1 VFFGVR
7 SQDTGVFRRDVAA
20 SASNPKEPIM
30 SSREV
35 FIVSAARTPIGAF
48 QGALSDVSATR
59 LGATAI
65 KAALERA
72 GVSPDAVDE
81 TYMGNVLTAGVGQ
94 APARQAAK
102 YAGIPD
108 RTPALTV
115 GKVCGSGLQSV
126 ILGAKSLLLGD
137 ANVVVAGG
145 MESMT
150 NAPYILPKA
159 RGGYRM
165 GNGEII
171 DSMMFDGLW
180 DPYNNYAMGVAG
192 ELCAKELSFS
202 REAQDEFAKESY
214 RRALASQ
221 AEGSFAKEIAPV
233 TIASKKGDVVVSE
246 DEEPKRGNADKM
258 AGLRPAF
265 DKNGTIT
272 AANASKINDG
282 AAAVVLASGDA
293 VKQHGLTPLARIVS
307 YGNHAQAPEWFTT
320 APVGAIENALARAG
334 LKADSVDLYEIN
346 EAFAVVALAVSQKL
360 GLDHS
365 RVNVRGGAVAL
376 GHPIGASGTRILATL
391 VHAMK
396 DRGAKRG
403 VASLCIGGGEGVA
416 LLVEGC

>member
-1 VFFGVR
+1 
-7 SQDTGVFRRDVAA
+7 
-20 SASNPKEPIM
+20 M